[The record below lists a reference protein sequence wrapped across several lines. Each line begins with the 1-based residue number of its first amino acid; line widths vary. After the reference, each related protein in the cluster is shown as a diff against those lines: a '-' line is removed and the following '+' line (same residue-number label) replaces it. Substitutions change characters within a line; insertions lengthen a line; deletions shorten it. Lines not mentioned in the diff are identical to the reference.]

1 MEKKQLISVVKPL
14 IAAALLFGSSGG
26 VAWGQAYIG
35 GASGVQNI
43 FGAGESARLNGGSV
57 AFPGGGTWS
66 GSEIQIATDV
76 GNIVINTYNGGGRYN
91 DYTNVW
97 TYQHTRNANYTTPS
111 HCTDNRPSSITPGDA
126 SPWVGKTAHLS
137 GTWCGATFSPLSV
150 GTSDPYTTHQ
160 FGGIDDGVPLVQ
172 ITTSTN
178 PVINDATFAARGN
191 PPRNGAGLVQYRR
204 PTTVAIDGN
213 TTINEITIGNLRW
226 YYRYHGVTQTSQGY
240 HQCITYD
247 HHNCTWSGTSP
258 TTYHVTEDRRFLQYE
273 HKVHGWSSHD
283 ELGTNYLDAGVLIL
297 RGAKVCVDNDITDQT
312 DAAQSP
318 FSTSSTE
325 GVLIWPETGNF
336 VLRARHL
343 NKISMAHKD
352 NPGNSD
358 HNNPY
363 FTDTQFTS
371 LSVQN
376 SSGNMYL
383 YKSDGTSFPF
393 LNTANLPAT
402 GHGYTNIPD
411 LYASTQASIL
421 GLRGNY
427 HQDNAFVHTTG
438 ASDADK
444 HGVIEV
450 GSTTTGQQ
458 LFKVYSGGVI
468 KNYSTTDCHAVAQ
481 GSTSALVMCLRSYLT
496 G

>member
-26 VAWGQAYIG
+26 VAWGQSNI
-35 GASGVQNI
+35 SGSTGIANVY
-43 FGAGESARLNGGSV
+43 GAGESTTIS
-57 AFPGGGTWS
+57 GGTLHIYAS
-66 GSEIQIATDV
+66 GSPGNTSGGA
-76 GNIVINTYNGGGRYN
+76 NIVIHSYNANGRYH
-91 DYTNVW
+91 DYTNTW
-97 TYQHTRNANYTTPS
+97 TFHYTYNTSSALSCGDP
-111 HCTDNRPSSITPGDA
+111 RPSSISSGWSGP
-126 SPWVGKTAHLS
+126 TANLS
-137 GTWCGATFSPLSV
+137 GTFCSATFNANGG
-150 GTSDPYTTHQ
+150 GTTDPYTSNQ
-160 FGGIDDGVPLVQ
+160 FGGSDDGISLVQ
-172 ITTSTN
+172 VRGTTVQSDGTWGSR
-178 PVINDATFAARGN
+178 DT
-191 PPRNGAGLVQYRR
+191 PRLSGSGGGLAEYRR
-204 PTTVAIDGN
+204 PTT
-213 TTINEITIGNLRW
+213 IGLNGIVNLTDILIKDLSW
-226 YYRYHGVTQTSQGY
+226 YYRTYDLQQTAHGK
-240 HQCITYD
+240 HQCITNSGNYS
-247 HHNCTWSGTSP
+247 CTYNSP
-258 TTYHVTEDRRFLQYE
+258 NYSISAWRDFLQYE
-273 HKVHGWSSHD
+273 HMSHGWNTTNR
-283 ELGTNYLDAGVLIL
+283 LGTTLLDAGVLIL
-297 RGAKVCVDNDITDQT
+297 NGAKVCVDNDITDQT
-312 DAAQSP
+312 ATAQSP
-318 FSTSSTE
+318 FSPSTTE

-352 NPGNSD
+352 NPGNLD

-363 FTDTQFTS
+363 FTDAQFTG

-411 LYASTQASIL
+411 LYTSTQASIL

-458 LFKVYSGGVI
+458 RFKVYSGGVI
-468 KNYSTTDCHAVAQ
+468 KNYSTTDCHAVTCA
-481 GSTSALVMCLRSYLT
+481 GVNFSSGNVPTFIF
-496 G
+496 